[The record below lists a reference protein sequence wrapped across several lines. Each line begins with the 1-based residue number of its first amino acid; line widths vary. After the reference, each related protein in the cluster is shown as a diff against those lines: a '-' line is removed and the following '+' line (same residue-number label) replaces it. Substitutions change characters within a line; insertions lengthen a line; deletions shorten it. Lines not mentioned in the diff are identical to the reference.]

1 MTPHRRH
8 RALALVLPLLAAA
21 GVRGQETDPVASV
34 VARAGRYV
42 REYEQRFSG
51 IVGEEQQIQR
61 LVKQKGDTAKQRTLV
76 SDILFVKAGDRTLV
90 FRDVIAVDGKPV
102 RDRQE
107 RLRDLF
113 LGRSRDAV
121 KQAQAIVAESARF
134 DLDFPRFR
142 TLNGLLLPLAIVKPE
157 MSARFR
163 FAANTDGLTFQ
174 ETRTPS
180 LLRYRRNSAVRDMP
194 LRGGL
199 TIDAASG
206 RLRAASLVAGN
217 ADVEGSVDVRY
228 VEDVKV
234 DLFVPAQMR
243 ETYRRPAKPKDD
255 HLEVVS
261 DYSNFRRFDVTVEMS
276 IDLPE

>member
-1 MTPHRRH
+1 MTPHQRC
-8 RALALVLPLLAAA
+8 RALAVVLLLASA
-21 GVRGQETDPVASV
+21 GVQGQETDPVASI

-76 SDILFVKAGDRTLV
+76 SDVLFVKAGDRTLV

-107 RLRDLF
+107 RLRELF

-121 KQAQAIVAESARF
+121 KQAQAIVAEGARF

-157 MSARFR
+157 MSERFR
-163 FAANTDGLTFQ
+163 FAASTEGLTF
-174 ETRTPS
+174 EESRSPS
-180 LLRYRRNSAVRDMP
+180 LLRYRRNSAILDMP
-194 LRGGL
+194 LRGRL

-206 RLRAASLVAGN
+206 RLRAANLVAGN

-228 VEDVKV
+228 TEDVKV
-234 DLFVPAQMR
+234 DLFVPAQVR
-243 ETYRRPAKPKDD
+243 ETYRRPSKPKDD

-261 DYSNFRRFDVTVEMS
+261 DYSNFRRFDVTVEIS
-276 IDLPE
+276 VDLPE

>member
-1 MTPHRRH
+1 MSTHQHRR
-8 RALALVLPLLAAA
+8 ALTLALLLLAASSL
-21 GVRGQETDPVASV
+21 RGQQADPASSL

-51 IVGEEQQIQR
+51 IVGEEHQTQR
-61 LVKQKGDTAKQRTLV
+61 LVKPKGDTATQRTLV
-76 SDILFVKAGDRTLV
+76 SDVLFVKAGDRTLV
-90 FRDVIAVDGKPV
+90 FRDVIAADGKPV
-102 RDRQE
+102 RDREE
-107 RLRDLF
+107 RLQKLF
-113 LGRSRDAV
+113 LGGSRDAV

-157 MSARFR
+157 MSERFR
-163 FAANTDGLTFQ
+163 FAASTEGLTF
-174 ETRTPS
+174 EESRSPT

-217 ADVEGSVDVRY
+217 ADIEGSVEVRY
-228 VEDVKV
+228 SEDAKV
-234 DLFVPAQMR
+234 DIFVPTQMR

-276 IDLPE
+276 VDLPE